1 MDTAR
6 YKAFLAAVETGSFSK
21 AAEVLCYTAS
31 GVSQLVSALEN
42 ELQIQLLHRSRKG
55 VTLTENGAL
64 FLPAVRELLSRE
76 DYIYQTAAELNGM
89 QIGSV
94 TIAAYLSIATQWL
107 PRVIRDFQKK
117 YPRIAVNL
125 MEGVRS
131 EIEEKLD
138 SGQAELAFLSYLEPM
153 EYEWLSLAEV
163 SMLAV
168 LPQTHPLAGAE
179 VYPLSY
185 CEKDSFITSERNED
199 DDVMTM
205 LKKYGVQPNI
215 CFSTKESFA
224 AIPLIEQGIGISIM
238 SELLTRRW
246 ECDVQK
252 LPLDPPQKI
261 TLGIAALDFEKL
273 TPAAKR
279 FLKFAAERLTDRE
292 S

>member
-1 MDTAR
+1 
-6 YKAFLAAVETGSFSK
+6 
-21 AAEVLCYTAS
+21 
-31 GVSQLVSALEN
+31 
-42 ELQIQLLHRSRKG
+42 
-55 VTLTENGAL
+55 
-64 FLPAVRELLSRE
+64 
-76 DYIYQTAAELNGM
+76 
-89 QIGSV
+89 
-94 TIAAYLSIATQWL
+94 
-107 PRVIRDFQKK
+107 
-117 YPRIAVNL
+117 
-125 MEGVRS
+125 
-131 EIEEKLD
+131 
-138 SGQAELAFLSYLEPM
+138 
-153 EYEWLSLAEV
+153 
-163 SMLAV
+163 MLAV